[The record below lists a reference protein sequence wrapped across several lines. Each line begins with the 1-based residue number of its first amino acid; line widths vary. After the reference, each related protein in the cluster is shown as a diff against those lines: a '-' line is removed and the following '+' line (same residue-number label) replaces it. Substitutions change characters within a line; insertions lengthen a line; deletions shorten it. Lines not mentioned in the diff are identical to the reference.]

1 MVYLEFNRIIGR
13 NLKDEFFNTLDA
25 LCPGLMELF
34 KKKRGLTGQIL
45 TDLLQQIKT
54 ADPTAIRGLVL
65 RGLPV
70 ILGDDSSKFFRS
82 TSNLDD
88 ADFLD
93 IPVGVLCFEDNEAQN
108 QASTSLNPSRARIVL
123 EGCLVMD
130 ELTNLPQ
137 AICLLFGLIYAL
149 HLEYPKCMKN
159 TFSFIQQIM
168 PKENHKPYN

>member
-1 MVYLEFNRIIGR
+1 MVYLEFNRVIGR

-45 TDLLQQIKT
+45 TDLLQQIK
-54 ADPTAIRGLVL
+54 D
-65 RGLPV
+65 
-70 ILGDDSSKFFRS
+70 
-82 TSNLDD
+82 LDD

-93 IPVGVLCFEDNEAQN
+93 IPVGVLCFKDNEAQN

-149 HLEYPKCMKN
+149 HLEYP
-159 TFSFIQQIM
+159 
-168 PKENHKPYN
+168 